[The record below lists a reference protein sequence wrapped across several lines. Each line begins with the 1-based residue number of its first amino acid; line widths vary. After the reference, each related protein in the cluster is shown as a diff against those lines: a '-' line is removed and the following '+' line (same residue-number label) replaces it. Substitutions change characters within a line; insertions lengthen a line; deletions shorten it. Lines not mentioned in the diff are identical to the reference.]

1 MRGASAGSAVRV
13 LHSPLNVAGGPGAIA
28 QGLRDLG
35 VESTLLVFN
44 ERPFER
50 GFDINLKLRD
60 TSRLTSVPLNLPKQ
74 LRALAW
80 ALPRFDVFHFHAG
93 LTLVPR
99 RLNLPLL
106 RACRKGIVFQSW
118 GSDLRGRR
126 AEEVRYLR
134 SAGAVIVGSYLTR
147 RLAPSG
153 PWPEYDVVPPAVVLD
168 DWEPVPTEPG
178 EVLRVAHAPSKRAV
192 KGTDA
197 VLAAVEALRARG
209 APLEL
214 DLIEG
219 VPNLEA
225 RRRYAAADVVVDQLR
240 IGWYG
245 MFAIESMALAK
256 PVVVH
261 LDEQAAAETEEA
273 FGLELPLVRADE
285 QSLERVLA
293 GLLEEPDALPRLG
306 RRSREYVKRV
316 HAHTAVARRMLEIY
330 ERVMPSSS

>member
-1 MRGASAGSAVRV
+1 MRA
-13 LHSPLNVAGGPGAIA
+13 LHSPVNVAGGPGAISA
-28 QGLRDLG
+28 GLSALG

-50 GFDINLKLRD
+50 GFDVNLELRD
-60 TSRLTSVPLNLPKQ
+60 TSSLASVPFNLPKQ

-93 LTLVPR
+93 LTLAPR
-99 RLNLPLL
+99 RLTLPLL
-106 RACRKGIVFQSW
+106 RRRRKGVVFQSW
-118 GSDLRGRR
+118 GSDLRN
-126 AEEVRYLR
+126 R
-134 SAGAVIVGSYLTR
+134 SASEVSYLHDADAVIVGSYLTR
-147 RLAPSG
+147 RLAPRG
-153 PWPEYDVVPPAVVLD
+153 PWPEYDVVPPAIVLD
-168 DWEPVPTEPG
+168 DWHPSPTEPG

-192 KGTDA
+192 KGTEA
-197 VLAAVEALRARG
+197 VLAAVESLRRRG
-209 APLEL
+209 APIEL

-219 VPNLEA
+219 VPNAEA
-225 RRRYAAADVVVDQLR
+225 RKRYAAADLVVDQLR

-261 LDEQAAAETEEA
+261 LDEQGAAETEGA

-285 QSLERVLA
+285 ASIEDVLA
-293 GLLEEPDALPRLG
+293 GLVEVRAELPELG
-306 RRSREYVKRV
+306 RRSREYVERV
-316 HAHTAVARRMLEIY
+316 HAHTAVARQVLDIY

>member
-1 MRGASAGSAVRV
+1 MRA
-13 LHSPLNVAGGPGAIA
+13 LHSPVNVAGGPGAISA
-28 QGLRDLG
+28 GLSALG

-50 GFDINLKLRD
+50 GFDVNLELRD
-60 TSRLTSVPLNLPKQ
+60 TSSLASVPFNLPKQ

-93 LTLVPR
+93 LTLAPR
-99 RLNLPLL
+99 RLTLPLL
-106 RACRKGIVFQSW
+106 RRRRKGVVFQSW
-118 GSDLRGRR
+118 GSDLRN
-126 AEEVRYLR
+126 R
-134 SAGAVIVGSYLTR
+134 SASEVSYLHDADAVIVGSYLTR
-147 RLAPSG
+147 RLAPRG
-153 PWPEYDVVPPAVVLD
+153 PWPEYDVVPPAIVLD
-168 DWEPVPTEPG
+168 DWHLSPTEPG

-192 KGTDA
+192 KGTEA
-197 VLAAVEALRARG
+197 VLAAVESLRRRG
-209 APLEL
+209 APIEL

-219 VPNLEA
+219 VPNAEA
-225 RRRYAAADVVVDQLR
+225 RKRYAAADLVVDQLR

-261 LDEQAAAETEEA
+261 LDEQGAAETEGA

-285 QSLERVLA
+285 ASIEDVLA
-293 GLLEEPDALPRLG
+293 GLVEVRAELPELG
-306 RRSREYVKRV
+306 RRSREYVERV
-316 HAHTAVARRMLEIY
+316 HAHTAVARQVLDIY